1 MAENITNPQR
11 NGQRLFNT
19 VGNSGGSLRS
29 IDAFADQIA
38 GLQQVAQY
46 NSAQSAAQARIQRDW
61 QEAQNAKAMAFNANE
76 AAKNRNWQELM
87 SNTAHQREVQDLMAA
102 GLNPV
107 LSAMGGNGAAVT
119 SGATASGVT
128 SSGAKGDVDTSANAA
143 VANLLGSILSANTQ
157 LEAASINAQTQQAI
171 ADTYTAMDKIIAELN
186 AAVAMENASIHA
198 EAQKYSANASA
209 GATRYAAAQSAAAHK
224 YSADAS
230 AGAIRY
236 SAEQSAE
243 AHKVG
248 SYRSLIASLVSSAT
262 SARNVDEQI
271 KSAEALALLQP
282 KNLTSAGLTL
292 TQLLGSSLSG
302 YDNVFDFLKGRPKK

>member
-11 NGQRLFNT
+11 NGQGLFNT

-61 QEAQNAKAMAFNANE
+61 QEVQNAKAMAFNANE

-209 GATRYAAAQSAAAHK
+209 GATRYAA
-224 YSADAS
+224 
-230 AGAIRY
+230 
-236 SAEQSAE
+236 EQSAS
-243 AHKVG
+243 AQKTG
-248 SYRSLIASLVSSAT
+248 SYRSLLASLVSSST

-271 KSAEALALLQP
+271 KSTEALALLQP
-282 KNLTSAGLTL
+282 KSLTAAGTTL
-292 TQLLGSSLSG
+292 SQLLASSIAG
-302 YDNVFDFLKGRPKK
+302 YDNVFDFLKGRPKKKKPAIDRSSSR